1 MNNLLIIFCLAY
13 VIVFLV
19 VTIHN
24 NPNFEFFDSPSPS
37 GSSRSGG
44 VGSGGVGSGGSG
56 DNGQKIAGFKNED
69 ALITAIKKEIEKNKE
84 MFYKQESEQNI
95 QNTQIKEMSQQVD
108 KFRDDLMLFMK
119 NENRENGNVHSSIN
133 PDDSLSQMLSVSG
146 GSSLGN
152 AIGGFGNA
160 GSKGKNYNLNFNLQ
174 D

>member
-13 VIVFLV
+13 VIIYLV

-37 GSSRSGG
+37 GGS
-44 VGSGGVGSGGSG
+44 GSGGDGE
-56 DNGQKIAGFKNED
+56 KIAGFKNED

-95 QNTQIKEMSQQVD
+95 QNTKIKEMSQQVD

-133 PDDSLSQMLSVSG
+133 PDDSLAQMLSVSG
-146 GSSLGN
+146 SSSLGD

>member
-13 VIVFLV
+13 IIVYLV

-24 NPNFEFFDSPSPS
+24 KPNFEFFDSPSPS
-37 GSSRSGG
+37 GSKGVSDGEGEKIGG
-44 VGSGGVGSGGSG
+44 YK
-56 DNGQKIAGFKNED
+56 DED

-95 QNTQIKEMSQQVD
+95 QNTQIKELSQQVD

-146 GSSLGN
+146 SSSLGN
-152 AIGGFGNA
+152 AVGGFGNA

>member
-37 GSSRSGG
+37 GSSGSSG
-44 VGSGGVGSGGSG
+44 GSGGVGSGGSG
-56 DNGQKIAGFKNED
+56 NNGQKIAGFKNED

-95 QNTQIKEMSQQVD
+95 QNTQIKEISQQVD

-146 GSSLGN
+146 SSSLGN